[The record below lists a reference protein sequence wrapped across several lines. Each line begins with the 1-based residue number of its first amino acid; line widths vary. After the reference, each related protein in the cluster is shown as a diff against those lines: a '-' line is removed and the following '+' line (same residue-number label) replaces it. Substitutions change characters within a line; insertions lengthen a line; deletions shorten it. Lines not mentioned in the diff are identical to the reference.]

1 MWSMII
7 AHPISVVAIIGLA
20 IIIVASI
27 VGIIASAV
35 NSGKEVE
42 AGVGATGLKLKF
54 GAGNKKNEKT
64 EEDITANIVRDAA
77 LLSSTIIN
85 WKESLSR
92 QLEKMQADV
101 VSSCIRYAVSRIDNL
116 VNIAKLEYPSII
128 KRKKGE
134 LSVEDNYQN
143 IICGFLMDQVKEYFK
158 NQVCGA
164 IREDHFEEK
173 TDAEIKAVGDNC
185 YLGAKLIFEDKAEV
199 LQKDILLE
207 IDGKYG
213 PKIKKEADEIIE
225 ITEEKYKE
233 LKKSK
238 KEIIEMSECRFKTE
252 LKIKFP
258 MFTEETIDVLVSYY
272 S

>member
-1 MWSMII
+1 MWNFIGAHPFTAVAIGALLIIII
-7 AHPISVVAIIGLA
+7 AA
-20 IIIVASI
+20 I
-27 VGIIASAV
+27 VGIIANAV

-42 AGVGATGLKLKF
+42 AGIGATGFKLKF
-54 GAGNKKNEKT
+54 GAKEKREKK

-92 QLEKMQADV
+92 QLEKMQQDII
-101 VSSCIRYAVSRIDNL
+101 SSCIRFAVSRIDNL
-116 VNIAKLEYPSII
+116 VNIAKLEYPSIV

-134 LSVEDNYQN
+134 LSTEDNYQI

-173 TDAEIKAVGDNC
+173 TESEIKAVGENC
-185 YLGAKLIFEDKAEV
+185 YLGAKLIFEDKASV
-199 LQKDILLE
+199 LQKDVLME
-207 IDGKYG
+207 INEKYG
-213 PKIKKEADEIIE
+213 SKIKKEADDIIE
-225 ITEEKYKE
+225 MTEEKYKGLKRDTRETIE
-233 LKKSK
+233 L
-238 KEIIEMSECRFKTE
+238 SEARFKTE
-252 LKIKFP
+252 LKMKFP